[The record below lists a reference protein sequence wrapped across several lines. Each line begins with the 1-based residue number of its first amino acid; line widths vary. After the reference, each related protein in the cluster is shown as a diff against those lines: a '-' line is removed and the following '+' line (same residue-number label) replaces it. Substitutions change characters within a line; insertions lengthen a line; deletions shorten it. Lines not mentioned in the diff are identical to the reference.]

1 MSKVRLSTNVVKAR
15 SATKMTKSKSKV
27 NFAPKESSMRQIAR
41 ASHEG
46 HIRSTNDIMRFKS
59 IR

>member
-1 MSKVRLSTNVVKAR
+1 MSKVRQSTDVVKAR
-15 SATKMTKSKSKV
+15 SASKMTKSKPKV

-46 HIRSTNDIMRFKS
+46 HIRSTNDIMKFKS
-59 IR
+59 MW